1 LSNSIKL
8 MFEDRYQSS
17 DEAAGKSMDRTR
29 RIVVAI
35 YLILAFGAYFLS
47 LFFSRIS
54 RIREFL
60 GL

>member
-1 LSNSIKL
+1 MSNSIE
-8 MFEDRYQSS
+8 MIFEDRNQSS
-17 DEAAGKSMDRTR
+17 NEAAGKSMDRTG

-35 YLILAFGAYFLS
+35 YLILAFGAYFMS